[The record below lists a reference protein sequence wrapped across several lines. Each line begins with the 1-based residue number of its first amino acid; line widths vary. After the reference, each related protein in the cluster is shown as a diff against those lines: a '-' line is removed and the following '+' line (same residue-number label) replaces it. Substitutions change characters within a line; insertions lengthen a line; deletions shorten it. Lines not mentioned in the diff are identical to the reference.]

1 MHQKSAHVWIAVLV
15 SLVLCEPSYAHG
27 FGGTG
32 WLHPL
37 TGLDHMLAM
46 VAVGAWSAQLGGR
59 AVYGVPLAFLGAM
72 AIGATLGI
80 VQGGLAGTEFGIA
93 LSVLLLGI
101 AIALE
106 RRTALWIAAIGV
118 GLFGVCHGYA
128 HGSEMPGSEHVGSYA
143 AGFLITTAGLHLVG
157 AVGALLLLESK
168 WGKRWLGLGG
178 MAIAVVGAYLIL
190 VGPILD
196 G

>member
-1 MHQKSAHVWIAVLV
+1 MHQKSAHVWIAVLMSV
-15 SLVLCEPSYAHG
+15 VLCEPSYAHG

-59 AVYGVPLAFLGAM
+59 AVYTVLLAFLGAM
-72 AIGATLGI
+72 ALGATLGI
-80 VQGGLAGTEFGIA
+80 VQGGLTGTEFGIA

-106 RRTALWIAAIGV
+106 RRAALWIAALGV

-128 HGSEMPGSEHVGSYA
+128 HGSEMPGSEQVGSYA

-157 AVGALLLLESK
+157 VVSGLLLLESQQ
-168 WGKRWLGLGG
+168 GKHWLGLAGVT
-178 MAIAVVGAYLIL
+178 IAVVGAYLVL
-190 VGPILD
+190 VGST
-196 G
+196 

>member
-15 SLVLCEPSYAHG
+15 SLVMCEPSYAHG
-27 FGGTG
+27 FGGAG

-59 AVYGVPLAFLGAM
+59 ALYTVPLAFLGTM
-72 AIGATLGI
+72 VIGAALGI
-80 VQGGLAGTEFGIA
+80 VQGGLTGTEFGIA

-128 HGSEMPGSEHVGSYA
+128 HGSEMPGSEQIGSYV
-143 AGFLITTAGLHLVG
+143 AGFLITTASLHLVG
-157 AVGALLLLESK
+157 AVGGLLLLESQR
-168 WGKRWLGLGG
+168 GKRWLGLAGVT
-178 MAIAVVGAYLIL
+178 IAVVGAYLVL
-190 VGPILD
+190 VGPM
-196 G
+196 

>member
-1 MHQKSAHVWIAVLV
+1 L
-15 SLVLCEPSYAHG
+15 LLCEPSYAHG

-46 VAVGAWSAQLGGR
+46 VAVGAWSAQLGGH
-59 AVYGVPLAFLGAM
+59 AVYIVPLAFLGTV
-72 AIGATLGI
+72 AIGTTLGI
-80 VQGGLAGTEFGIA
+80 MQDGLTGTEFGIA

-128 HGSEMPGSEHVGSYA
+128 HGSEMPGSEHIGTYA

-157 AVGALLLLESK
+157 AVGGLLLLESQR
-168 WGKRWLGLGG
+168 GKRWLGLAGVT
-178 MAIAVVGAYLIL
+178 IAVVGAYLVL
-190 VGPILD
+190 AGST
-196 G
+196 